1 MTSSLLEINLSLTS
15 IEESDS
21 VNKSSV
27 FYRVRF
33 IVFIEESVM
42 DDMEWFLYAIKMVLL
57 ASFLFLS

>member
-33 IVFIEESVM
+33 IVFNEESVM